1 MSYIVYTITIKED
14 MEDKKM
20 IKVTGLNELA
30 QAIEYDEIIKTH
42 EAKAKRAADKAR
54 LNELIAQG
62 IDKEVAKVMVKVGL

>member
-1 MSYIVYTITIKED
+1 
-14 MEDKKM
+14 M

-42 EAKAKRAADKAR
+42 EAKAKRAENKAR

>member
-1 MSYIVYTITIKED
+1 
-14 MEDKKM
+14 M

-62 IDKEVAKVMVKVGL
+62 IDKEVAKIMVKVGL